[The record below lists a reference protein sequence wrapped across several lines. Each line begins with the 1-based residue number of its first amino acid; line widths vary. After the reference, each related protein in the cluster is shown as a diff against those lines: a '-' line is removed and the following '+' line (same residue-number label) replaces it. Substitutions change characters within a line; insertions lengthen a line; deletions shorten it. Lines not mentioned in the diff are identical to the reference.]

1 MSLMLPMALLA
12 GGAGVGGGWQ
22 VAGGRWQVAGGND
35 DSDDQDEY

>member
-1 MSLMLPMALLA
+1 VNELDAANGTL
-12 GGAGVGGGWQ
+12 GWGCWAVA